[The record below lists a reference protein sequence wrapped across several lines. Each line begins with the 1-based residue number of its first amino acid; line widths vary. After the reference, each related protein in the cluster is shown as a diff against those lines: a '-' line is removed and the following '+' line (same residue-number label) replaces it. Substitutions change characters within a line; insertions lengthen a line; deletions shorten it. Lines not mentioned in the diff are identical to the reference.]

1 MFGEH
6 CPSKI
11 NQVIAGH
18 RGVLVSS
25 MRAAW
30 AWPLASLILI
40 ALTFA
45 LLASPGSLLVLV
57 WAWEKI
63 AVFLPQAHW
72 RCPLGGPGEPGTR
85 RGFI

>member
-6 CPSKI
+6 CLSKI

-25 MRAAW
+25 MRVAW

-45 LLASPGSLLVLV
+45 LLASPGSLPVLI

-63 AVFLPQAHW
+63 AVFLPQVHW
-72 RCPLGGPGEPGTR
+72 R
-85 RGFI
+85 